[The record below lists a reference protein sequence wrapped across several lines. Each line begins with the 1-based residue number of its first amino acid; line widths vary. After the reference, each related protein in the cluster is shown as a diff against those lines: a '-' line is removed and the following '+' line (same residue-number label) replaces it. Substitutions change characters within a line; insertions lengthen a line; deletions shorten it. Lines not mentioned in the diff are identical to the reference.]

1 MLCLPRRK
9 LQRRSQYVRLS
20 TQCREARLETDVLI
34 KLQSLIE
41 NYGNNQPQELESVLV
56 KFQDEV
62 ITLEQI
68 DYTAVKELEDAMSL
82 SGNWE
87 ISTALG
93 LDVMLAI
100 GNLMD
105 HTDGIQ
111 TTYLSLM
118 SKFLR
123 EML

>member
-1 MLCLPRRK
+1 M
-9 LQRRSQYVRLS
+9 
-20 TQCREARLETDVLI
+20 ETELLI

-41 NYGNNQPQELESVLV
+41 NYGNNQPKELESVLV
-56 KFQDEV
+56 KFQDEL
-62 ITLEQI
+62 IHLEQL

-111 TTYLSLM
+111 ATYLSLI

-123 EML
+123 EMV